1 MKPKS
6 LLLLL
11 PFLLLSC
18 GGKKNSD
25 QPSEATAQI
34 TEPEFSIVP
43 FETGIETEREILL
56 SEIADSIRYIPL
68 ETNNKCLIR
77 GLKGTNI
84 IQTKEYFFLPWLDKL
99 FQYTKMVNSYGHWAA
114 KAVDRVNLTGSC
126 RLTWMKKKDWS
137 TC

>member
-25 QPSEATAQI
+25 QPSEATVQI
-34 TEPEFSIVP
+34 TEPEFPQIVP

-68 ETNNKCLIR
+68 ETNNKCLISVHKR
-77 GLKGTNI
+77 
-84 IQTKEYFFLPWLDKL
+84 W
-99 FQYTKMVNSYGHWAA
+99 
-114 KAVDRVNLTGSC
+114 
-126 RLTWMKKKDWS
+126 
-137 TC
+137 